1 MTVRSDCCDNCAK
14 GLSTWHLKDLY
25 IGIDNDGLYDFSH
38 DARILLGA
46 ILAME
51 INKINPGRDD
61 IVKLLKGTN
70 YDRSGKLTMY
80 HGLGRARKP
89 YYWNALID
97 QLTKT
102 DYIEFV
108 AGKSYLTLSSRAR
121 AWLIDSAPL
130 KQIPHGAMYRFFKRK
145 RNTPVSNIHWNQ
157 TYSENLPHGQIN
169 QRVVYSNVFEYMFGD
184 SMYYE

>member
-1 MTVRSDCCDNCAK
+1 MTVRSDCCDNCAT
-14 GLSTWHLKDLY
+14 GLSTWRLKDLY
-25 IGIDNDGLYDFSH
+25 IGIDDNGLYDFSS

-46 ILAME
+46 MLTME
-51 INKINPGRDD
+51 TNRINPERNY

-108 AGKSYLTLSSRAR
+108 AGKSYLTLSSEAR
-121 AWLIDSAPL
+121 AWLRDSKPL
-130 KQIPHGAMYRFFKRK
+130 KQKPHGAMYRFFKRK
-145 RNTPVSNIHWNQ
+145 QNTPLSNVHWNQ
-157 TYSENLPHGQIN
+157 TYSDNLLHGQII
-169 QRVVYSNVFEYMFGD
+169 QRVVYS
-184 SMYYE
+184 